1 MQQQSE
7 ERRRSVV
14 SELIAQLISVKMLP
28 APGVFHFLWEITSGA
43 VQEGA
48 TVRTIGRLA
57 SYRLEDS
64 EVTLTL
70 RHGSAQ
76 HQLVVLTGFVEPF
89 LPITGAL
96 YMTLGECESRGDG
109 DTVLRA
115 RVLTCVEGVNLP
127 QLEHA
132 VSEQRRFFQER
143 EGEREGGTPTPH
155 TTTGGPC

>member
-1 MQQQSE
+1 MNSVDIRTSRGGEKRYSQQQ
-7 ERRRSVV
+7 
-14 SELIAQLISVKMLP
+14 ISVKMLP

-57 SYRLEDS
+57 CYRLEDS

-96 YMTLGECESRGDG
+96 YMTLGECESRGADG

-143 EGEREGGTPTPH
+143 EGGTPTPH